1 MQSKR
6 ACSAE
11 LMVPKGMLR
20 GADAA
25 KKVCSGEPSRAIRPL
40 GPLWIP
46 SNPASRE
53 RCDAGG
59 PFFLKQPNSGAI
71 RAIDTCRVSKPGIEA
86 WYRSCG
92 RPDS

>member
-25 KKVCSGEPSRAIRPL
+25 KKVCSGEPTGTTLGYRAIRPAES
-40 GPLWIP
+40 GVMQE
-46 SNPASRE
+46 A
-53 RCDAGG
+53 
-59 PFFLKQPNSGAI
+59 PFF
-71 RAIDTCRVSKPGIEA
+71 
-86 WYRSCG
+86 
-92 RPDS
+92 